1 MKKYLNITSLF
12 IFFVNLIVYL
22 LFFNGIDIVPDSTF
36 FPVII
41 GGSIIG
47 ILLSLFGMK
56 GVSRNFSI
64 FGNSLIHLF
73 TVIGPLIVGFLFWST
88 PS

>member
-1 MKKYLNITSLF
+1 MKKYLNITSLV
-12 IFFVNLIVYL
+12 IFVVNLIVYI
-22 LFFNGIDIVPDSTF
+22 LFLNGIDILPDATV

-41 GGSIIG
+41 VGSIIG

-64 FGNSLIHLF
+64 FGNSLILLF
-73 TVIGPLIVGFLFWST
+73 TVNWELIFHF
-88 PS
+88 